1 MGTLTSIIGTAV
13 ALQRIW
19 TSVPLS
25 VADESWLRHVFF
37 AHPGVIA
44 FLFMDGVILIAA
56 ATLCIIQITQI
67 ARNLTTNEIANAVRY
82 GYLRGP
88 DGRFRNPYNHGCRK
102 NCSDFLINGY
112 TNDDEIAWPPLQR
125 AAR

>member
-1 MGTLTSIIGTAV
+1 MGSLTSIIGAAI

-19 TSVPLS
+19 TSVPLL
-25 VADESWLRHVFF
+25 VADESWLHHVFF
-37 AHPGVIA
+37 AYPGIIA
-44 FLFMDGVILIAA
+44 FLFMDGVILIASV
-56 ATLCIIQITQI
+56 TLCVIQISQI
-67 ARNLTTNEIANAVRY
+67 ARNLTTNEMANAVRY

-112 TNDDEIAWPPLQR
+112 TNDDEIAWPPLQH
-125 AAR
+125 AAS